1 MIPISKPTLYHEDKS
16 LAIDAINNGDIAH
29 GKYIE
34 EFETKFSS
42 YCNRKFGV
50 SCSNGTTAL
59 YIAIRALNLPKKTE
73 VILPSMTIMSC
84 LNAVTENDL
93 VPVFC
98 DIDETTL
105 NVDFN
110 SIRSK
115 ITNNT
120 SAIIVVNTYGLVVDT
135 IEIEKLKT
143 DYPNIKIIEDASES
157 HGGSHNQKI
166 AGSIGDISTF
176 SFYANKIITTGEGGM
191 VLTDDEE
198 VYRKLI
204 SLRNL
209 NFIDRKKYI
218 HSDVGFNFRMTNIQ
232 SAIGIGQLINI
243 DKTIQRRREIA
254 NQYNDYFKNNS
265 YIVIPH
271 EDDLSFN
278 VYWYYTIRINKNYN
292 QVLKKLEQNEIDYRH
307 FFYPLHKQ
315 DFIGSNEKLPVS
327 EKSFDTG
334 LILPTF
340 GELTIEQISFISET
354 VLDGIEN

>member
-1 MIPISKPTLYHEDKS
+1 MIPISKPTLYDEDKS
-16 LAIDAINNGDIAH
+16 LAIGAINDGDIAH

-34 EFETKFSS
+34 EFETKFST

-59 YIAIRALNLPKKTE
+59 YIAIRALNLPKNSE
-73 VILPSMTIMSC
+73 VILPSMTIISC

-98 DIDETTL
+98 DIDNTTL
-105 NVDFN
+105 NVDFD
-110 SIRSK
+110 SVRSK
-115 ITNNT
+115 ITDKT

-135 IEIEKLKT
+135 NEIDSLRK
-143 DYPNIKIIEDASES
+143 DYPHIKIIEDASES
-157 HGGSHNQKI
+157 HGGMHNKKI

-191 VLTDDEE
+191 VLTDDDD
-198 VYRKLI
+198 VYRNLM

-209 NFIDRKKYI
+209 NFVDRKKYI

-254 NQYNDYFKNNS
+254 EKYNCHFKNNP
-265 YIVIPH
+265 YITIPY

-278 VYWYYTIRINKNYN
+278 VYWYYTIRIHKNYN
-292 QVLKKLEQNEIDYRH
+292 EVLTSLEKNEIDYRH

-315 DFIGSNEKLPVS
+315 NFSKSKEILPIS
-327 EKSFDTG
+327 ERSFDTG

-340 GELTIEQISFISET
+340 GELTTEQIRFISET
-354 VLDGIEN
+354 VLHGIEN